1 MAVNRGKQFELKVR
15 SDLSKIQ
22 GISIDRLQDAMS
34 GFKHM
39 SNISDLIFYKFPFIC
54 YGEIKSHKGNTFPLS
69 NLTQYEKL
77 LAKKGIKGVRAGV
90 ILWFI
95 DHDKVLWVPIETFE
109 KLRKEDKKSVN
120 VKMDYEEYN
129 IIEIPSQ
136 KRRVF
141 LDSDYSILFMEWD
154 KQLTENGI

>member
-1 MAVNRGKQFELKVR
+1 
-15 SDLSKIQ
+15 
-22 GISIDRLQDAMS
+22 MS

-54 YGEIKSHKGNTFPLS
+54 YGEIKSHKGNTFPLV

-154 KQLTENGI
+154 KQLNENGI

>member
-1 MAVNRGKQFELKVR
+1 
-15 SDLSKIQ
+15 
-22 GISIDRLQDAMS
+22 MS

-54 YGEIKSHKGNTFPLS
+54 YGEIKSHKGNTFPLA

-154 KQLTENGI
+154 KQLNENGI

>member
-1 MAVNRGKQFELKVR
+1 
-15 SDLSKIQ
+15 
-22 GISIDRLQDAMS
+22 MS

-154 KQLTENGI
+154 KQLNENGI

>member
-1 MAVNRGKQFELKVR
+1 
-15 SDLSKIQ
+15 
-22 GISIDRLQDAMS
+22 
-34 GFKHM
+34 M

-154 KQLTENGI
+154 KQLNENGI

>member
-1 MAVNRGKQFELKVR
+1 
-15 SDLSKIQ
+15 
-22 GISIDRLQDAMS
+22 MS

-120 VKMDYEEYN
+120 VKTDYEEYN
-129 IIEIPSQ
+129 IIEIPS
-136 KRRVF
+136 
-141 LDSDYSILFMEWD
+141 
-154 KQLTENGI
+154 

>member
-1 MAVNRGKQFELKVR
+1 
-15 SDLSKIQ
+15 
-22 GISIDRLQDAMS
+22 MS

-141 LDSDYSILFMEWD
+141 LDNDYSILFMEWD
-154 KQLTENGI
+154 KQLNENGI

>member
-1 MAVNRGKQFELKVR
+1 
-15 SDLSKIQ
+15 
-22 GISIDRLQDAMS
+22 MS

-141 LDSDYSILFMEWD
+141 LDSDYSILFMEWN
-154 KQLTENGI
+154 KQLNENGI